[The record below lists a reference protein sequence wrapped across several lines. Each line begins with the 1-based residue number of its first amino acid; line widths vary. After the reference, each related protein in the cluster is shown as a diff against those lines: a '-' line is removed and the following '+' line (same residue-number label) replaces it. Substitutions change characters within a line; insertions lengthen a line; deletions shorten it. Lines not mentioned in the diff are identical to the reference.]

1 MTAPQASNPDPG
13 VLKQARERRGL
24 SQTDVARLIGV
35 PANDRNQ
42 IGRWERGSHSPQPH
56 YQRRLWALFPELAP
70 DGWAEVNRRAFLDVL
85 SASGMVMAD
94 TTTSLI
100 AGPMVGAKQP
110 ASLAPTADAG
120 MLTLEARRLDDQLG
134 GARIWPLAHRLPGLA
149 LALGDTRSAAD
160 AAQLCGWLC
169 LDLGRIDHAR
179 VWLGRAH
186 ELAKAAGDRS
196 LDAYV
201 LGHQA
206 VLNLHDE
213 RPQWA
218 ARAAVAAQAARGAPP
233 GLRSWLATVEA
244 ESHPALGDE
253 QAALASLEQAAM
265 LLPHHDPAEAP
276 SWLYFFGRWDLTQVE
291 GTANLRLGR
300 TTQAR
305 AAVQETLAS
314 TPGFVRER
322 AVHLATLAG
331 THAVD
336 SEYGE
341 AARIA
346 GEALQLAL
354 ATGSVRGVRRV
365 RWVAARLE
373 GQAAEELQAQLAGRD
388 SDWRA
393 QRLR

>member
-1 MTAPQASNPDPG
+1 MTLPSGSTPDAGPG
-13 VLKQARERRGL
+13 ALKRARERRGL
-24 SQTDVARLIGV
+24 SQTDVARLLGV
-35 PANDRNQ
+35 PGNDRNQ
-42 IGRWERGSHSPQPH
+42 IGRWERGSHRPQPH

-70 DGWAEVNRRAFLDVL
+70 DWWADVNRRAFLEAL
-85 SASGMVMAD
+85 GTSGMVMAD

-100 AGPMVGAKQP
+100 AGPMTDARQP
-110 ASLAPTADAG
+110 ARVASTADIGA
-120 MLTLEARRLDDQLG
+120 LTLEARRLDDQLG
-134 GARIWPLAHRLPGLA
+134 GARIWPLAHRLSGLA

-160 AAQLCGWLC
+160 ASQLCGWLC
-169 LDLGRIDHAR
+169 LDLGRVDHAR

-186 ELAKAAGDRS
+186 ELARTAEDRS
-196 LDAYV
+196 LAAYV

-213 RPQWA
+213 RPRWA
-218 ARAAVAAQAARGAPP
+218 ARAAAAATQAARGTVP
-233 GLRSWLATVEA
+233 GLRAWLATVEA
-244 ESHPALGDE
+244 ESHAALGDE
-253 QAALASLEQAAM
+253 RASLASLEQAAR

-276 SWLYFFGRWDLTQVE
+276 SWLYFFGHWDLTQVE

-300 TTQAR
+300 AGQAR
-305 AAVQETLAS
+305 AAVEETLAA

-331 THAVD
+331 TYAVNKEHD
-336 SEYGE
+336 Q

-346 GEALQLAL
+346 GEALRLAR

-373 GQAAEELQAQLAGRD
+373 GPAAVDLQAQLADGNHG
-388 SDWRA
+388 
-393 QRLR
+393 

>member
-1 MTAPQASNPDPG
+1 MTPPRPALDPG
-13 VLKQARERRGL
+13 ALKRARTRRGM

-42 IGRWERGSHSPQPH
+42 IGRWERGSHQPQPH

-70 DGWAEVNRRAFLDVL
+70 DAWTDVDRRAFLDVL
-85 SASGMVMAD
+85 GASSMVLAD
-94 TTTSLI
+94 ATTNLI
-100 AGPMVGAKQP
+100 VGPMTRAKQP
-110 ASLAPTADAG
+110 ATLASAADVAT
-120 MLTLEARRLDDQLG
+120 LTLEARRLDDQLG
-134 GARIWPLAHRLPGLA
+134 GARTWPLAHRLPGLA
-149 LALGDTRSAAD
+149 LALDDTGAAAD
-160 AAQLCGWLC
+160 ASQLCGWLC

-179 VWLGRAH
+179 VWLSHAQ

-196 LDAYV
+196 LAAYV

-206 VLNLHDE
+206 VLNLHDD
-213 RPQWA
+213 RPRWA
-218 ARAAVAAQAARGAPP
+218 ARAAVAATQAARSAPP

-244 ESHPALGDE
+244 ESHAAIGE
-253 QAALASLEQAAM
+253 ERAALASLEQAAR

-276 SWLYFFGRWDLTQVE
+276 NWLYFFGRWDLTQVE

-300 TTQAR
+300 TSQAR

-314 TPGFVRER
+314 TPGFIRER

-331 THAVD
+331 TYAVD
-336 SEYGE
+336 KESDE

-346 GEALQLAL
+346 GEALKLAQ
-354 ATGSVRGVRRV
+354 ATGSDRGVRRV

-373 GQAAEELQAQLAGRD
+373 GQAATDLQAQLAGKD
-388 SDWRA
+388 PS
-393 QRLR
+393 